1 MYADTGSPEVQ
12 LLLAIPPE
20 GIPRKE
26 LQANTILCIEK
37 CFGKFRAFRLC
48 IVVRSFNGGFL
59 EIGI

>member
-1 MYADTGSPEVQ
+1 MYADTGSSEVQ

-20 GIPRKE
+20 GE